1 MNLNLWK
8 GFGNVVFWGVEHA
21 LAYNVLT
28 SLQQQN
34 IYALVTDNDQKQALI
49 EKLKE
54 QDFDAKLSIEQA
66 YLNDKEGKETLREF
80 SLPQFNSINSPSGIF
95 DSYPGLKQ
103 LQMHSVQCLSPNSLL
118 KRYELSKQV
127 ENALWLEVNGQITS
141 TITAIIESKEIYLFA
156 KLLVFMPDQ
165 AWYESEIDADKL
177 ILKLKQ
183 MGYDVFSEISDL
195 DIDQKLYEFRRHPVV
210 LEKIALGVELEHSLE
225 SFKTELKAIKAK
237 EKDAVTKA
245 ETQKGEFEKQLQ
257 EEKNLVNAVNEVNAK
272 EREELQTKV
281 EKLQNESNQH
291 KSSADTLKKEQE
303 ELRTKKVELEQSVEG
318 FKTELEVIKAKE
330 KDAVTKAETQKGEF
344 EKQLQ
349 EEKNLVNA
357 VNEVN
362 AKEREELQ
370 TKVEKLQ
377 NESNQ
382 HKSSA
387 DTLKKEQEEL
397 RTKKVELEQSVEG
410 FKTELEVIKAKEKD
424 AVTKAETQKGEFEK
438 QLQEEKN
445 RIDIAIK
452 LLETK
457 NNYFIK
463 PDYVSRTKY
472 MHYNDQECEDEWQL
486 EVYLHA
492 LGLMKKHN
500 FKKIVDIGCGSGYKL
515 MHYLDEYETIGL
527 ELEENLGFL
536 NDKYPSRVWVESNF
550 NIKPKIKT
558 DVLIC
563 SDVIEHLVDPDE
575 LINYIKKISFKYL
588 VLSTPE
594 RELVYEKDSK
604 FLDGP
609 PRNLAHTRE
618 WNFNEFAKYIGH
630 YFEILDHR
638 VTNAGQSTQTMIC
651 QIKRKKRKLI

>member
-349 EEKNLVNA
+349 EEKN
-357 VNEVN
+357 
-362 AKEREELQ
+362 
-370 TKVEKLQ
+370 
-377 NESNQ
+377 
-382 HKSSA
+382 
-387 DTLKKEQEEL
+387 
-397 RTKKVELEQSVEG
+397 
-410 FKTELEVIKAKEKD
+410 
-424 AVTKAETQKGEFEK
+424 
-438 QLQEEKN
+438 